1 MLRCELAFFL
11 AASKRAF
18 EKKASKVTGQDDKK
32 KLLRTKK
39 KKKGVSH
46 GNWLGINYQ
55 KCLFMPEFFLML
67 NRLFDIFLMC
77 I

>member
-1 MLRCELAFFL
+1 VLVFSPSLVSIVYLHRAREHAGKMLRCELAFFL

-39 KKKGVSH
+39 KKK
-46 GNWLGINYQ
+46 
-55 KCLFMPEFFLML
+55 E
-67 NRLFDIFLMC
+67 
-77 I
+77 